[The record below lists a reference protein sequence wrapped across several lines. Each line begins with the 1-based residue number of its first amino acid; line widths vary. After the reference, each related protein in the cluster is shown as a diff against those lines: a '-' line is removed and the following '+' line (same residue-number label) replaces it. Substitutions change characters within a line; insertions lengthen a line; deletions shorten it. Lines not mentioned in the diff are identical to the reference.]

1 MKAQYDVIE
10 MPAEKIIIGT
20 EVACCKVARK
30 LSNQTEAQ
38 LYVIEVGSNYP
49 ALAL

>member
-10 MPAEKIIIGT
+10 MPAEKIIIGAG
-20 EVACCKVARK
+20 VACCKVARK